1 MEQKKEANILETYP
15 YNLLVAIK
23 GLAER
28 EIPVVLTE
36 DHWAGLHYVLSL
48 LEERERGILLQR
60 YEEGKSRSAIAE
72 DFDITA
78 ERVRQV
84 ENKACRKLQRLPN
97 WNYIYYGVAGYLR
110 KIATTE
116 YNRGYSRGYE
126 EGYGDGVKDG
136 TKGKERNYGTN
147 ELLNRPVEHLNLSM
161 RAQNCLK
168 LTNCKKIG
176 DVVRLDEDE
185 IRKMRQL
192 GKVTANEIAQA
203 LKKLGIEHSAWDEYL
218 L

>member
-1 MEQKKEANILETYP
+1 MCQEINILESYP
-15 YNLLVAIK
+15 YNLLTAIK

-28 EIPVVLTE
+28 EIPVALTP
-36 DHWAGLHYVLSL
+36 DHWAGLAYVLDL
-48 LEERERGILLQR
+48 LEDREKGILLMR
-60 YEEGKSRSAIAE
+60 YEKGKSRSEIAE
-72 DFDITA
+72 EYGISP

-126 EGYGDGVKDG
+126 EGYRDGVKDG